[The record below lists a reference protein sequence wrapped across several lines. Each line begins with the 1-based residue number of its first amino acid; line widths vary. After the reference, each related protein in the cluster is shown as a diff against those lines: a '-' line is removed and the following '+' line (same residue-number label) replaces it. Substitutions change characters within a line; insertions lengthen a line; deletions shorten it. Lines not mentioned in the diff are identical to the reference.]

1 MADNEHIAEVGRL
14 LAQRYNV
21 PAVDGDLADALAAGD
36 IKALDRLIAERDM
49 YRWAGP
55 IAKALAAAR
64 GEPETTTTGD
74 QNVVIV
80 AEPEPEEAEAVIE
93 EPVPEPTHDS
103 PSVEAEE
110 PAPEP
115 KKAGRGKK

>member
-36 IKALDRLIAERDM
+36 VKALEVLIGEREM

-64 GEPETTTTGD
+64 GDVQPEPE
-74 QNVVIV
+74 
-80 AEPEPEEAEAVIE
+80 AEPEAPQPEPEESEAVIE
-93 EPVPEPTHDS
+93 EPVPEPTQDS

-115 KKAGRGKK
+115 KKAARGKK